1 MDGETPPCGLR
12 LDTPSPIRMNMER
25 RLNLSERQGTAIVKQ
40 PANAKEK
47 IEDFERFG
55 RMLST
60 SHIDRKVLWQKVEKV
75 LEQKTTATLSEII
88 EITGLTGGVGEVVS
102 YFSFLREKAS
112 RVQSMQEITE
122 LIPLD
127 AGRTQFIEVPYL
139 LFSR

>member
-1 MDGETPPCGLR
+1 MTGNLTNRRRRPT
-12 LDTPSPIRMNMER
+12 LDCKHPIVI
-25 RLNLSERQGTAIVKQ
+25 A
-40 PANAKEK
+40 
-47 IEDFERFG
+47 
-55 RMLST
+55 MLA